1 MAAVNKRSSNKERG
15 ENMIHYYTITQQGIE
30 DSHAG
35 RADWISAVD
44 LSEEEREI
52 LSNETGLA
60 EEYFMLELLHFTTSY
75 YKMICSDKK
84 VEYTLLELNHFRE
97 KDNSSVEDRLNKILV
112 LTSSEQI
119 ITITNKSNE
128 NLYELFKKIKEPFYS
143 YTYIG
148 KYIIYLHEKYIAQMH
163 KGKQEMD
170 EIHSQ
175 ARSSKKGKLLEDL
188 TDIEQ
193 DFLYLSYVM
202 ENGGPVL
209 KTWLTEVSERQR
221 HMDVKLAHE
230 IELKVDAA
238 KTMVELYKEL
248 QEATSDLI
256 SSMIDNR
263 LNNIMEQL
271 TSISIVIAIPT
282 LIYSL
287 FGINTGG
294 LWGVNS
300 SSGSLIVVLI
310 SILLA
315 VVTYY
320 YLRKKDFLE

>member
-1 MAAVNKRSSNKERG
+1 
-15 ENMIHYYTITQQGIE
+15 MIRYYTINAQGIE
-30 DSHAG
+30 NSHKG
-35 RADWISAVD
+35 HADWISIVD
-44 LSEEEREI
+44 LSEEESQI
-52 LSNETGLA
+52 LSNETGLT
-60 EEYFMLELLHFTTSY
+60 EEYFMLEPLHFTTSY
-75 YKMICSDKK
+75 YKIIYSNKNVK
-84 VEYTLLELNHFRE
+84 YSLLELNHFRE
-97 KDNSSVEDRLNKILV
+97 KDGSFVEDRLNKILV
-112 LTSSEQI
+112 LTSHEQI
-119 ITITNKSNE
+119 ITITNKTNE
-128 NLYELFKKIKEPFYS
+128 NIYKLFKTIREPFQP

-148 KYIIYLHEKYIAQMH
+148 KYIIYLHEKYIGQMH
-163 KGKQEMD
+163 KGKQDMD

-202 ENGGPVL
+202 ENGVPVL
-209 KTWLTEVSERQR
+209 KAWLSEVSKR
-221 HMDVKLAHE
+221 HNYMDMKLAHE
-230 IELKVDAA
+230 IELKMDAA

-294 LWGVNS
+294 LWGVDS
-300 SSGSLIVVLI
+300 PAGSLVVVLV
-310 SILLA
+310 SILFA
-315 VVTYY
+315 GVTYY